1 MWAPKAKGCSI
12 DFTHDEVGR
21 ELTRQVG
28 EMLTLDH
35 TFDALGRLT
44 TQSVVG
50 ATGTS
55 LQHRA
60 QSRAE
65 VELGGRVDLPG
76 LHNLLPGWPRPA
88 TVSLR
93 REGAPLPCERV
104 RVCAAWGGR
113 CWRGPGAPEPVRR
126 PARAG

>member
-12 DFTHDEVGR
+12 DFTYDEVGR

-60 QSRAE
+60 KSRAE
-65 VELGGRVDLPG
+65 VELGGRVDPPG
-76 LHNLLPGWPRPA
+76 LHSLMPGR
-88 TVSLR
+88 TR
-93 REGAPLPCERV
+93 
-104 RVCAAWGGR
+104 
-113 CWRGPGAPEPVRR
+113 
-126 PARAG
+126 